1 MPYRDKITGKR
12 DYKREYAMLLLRR
25 KNNKE
30 YDAKYKKDA
39 AARAVRSWHKNK
51 TPEKLAAKRAY
62 TKEYSLKYPE
72 RRKLSR
78 KKTYQKHKEKRNA
91 YSKEYN
97 KKNREKIRKKQQ
109 EYGLEHKEYFRAW
122 GKEYR
127 KNNAELLSKSHKRW
141 YEKNKKKVYLYQK
154 SYRRNNKEKVRRW
167 QKTYYERYGQEY
179 SKNYHRERCR
189 RDSNYRLKCRV
200 RTRIWDALSGRI
212 KKFSTRVLLD
222 VPNLEF
228 LWQHLERQFQSGMTR
243 ENYGLWHVDHI
254 IPCAS
259 FDLTDPEQQKKC
271 FHYTNLQPLWAF
283 DNISKGKK
291 IISGDITS
299 PKM

>member
-1 MPYRDKITGKR
+1 MPYITNGKR
-12 DYKREYAMLLLRR
+12 DYKREYAMILLRR

-109 EYGLEHKEYFRAW
+109 EYKLKHKEYYRAW
-122 GKEYR
+122 EKAYR
-127 KNNAELLSKSHKRW
+127 KKNTKKLTKKYLERLKTDPNFRLICYARNRIGFFLKGRKSKTTMELLGVS
-141 YEKNKKKVYLYQK
+141 
-154 SYRRNNKEKVRRW
+154 
-167 QKTYYERYGQEY
+167 
-179 SKNYHRERCR
+179 
-189 RDSNYRLKCRV
+189 
-200 RTRIWDALSGRI
+200 
-212 KKFSTRVLLD
+212 
-222 VPNLEF
+222 NLEF
-228 LWQHLERQFQSGMTR
+228 LWHHLEPQFQPGMTR

-259 FDLTDPEQQKKC
+259 FDFSNPEQQKKC
-271 FHYTNLQPLWAF
+271 FHYTNLQPLWAS
-283 DNISKGKK
+283 DNLKK
-291 IISGDITS
+291 NKFILGDITS

>member
-39 AARAVRSWHKNK
+39 AARVARSWHKNK

-91 YSKEYN
+91 SSKEYN
-97 KKNREKIRKKQQ
+97 KKNREKIRKKKQ
-109 EYGLEHKEYFRAW
+109 E
-122 GKEYR
+122 
-127 KNNAELLSKSHKRW
+127 
-141 YEKNKKKVYLYQK
+141 
-154 SYRRNNKEKVRRW
+154 
-167 QKTYYERYGQEY
+167 
-179 SKNYHRERCR
+179 
-189 RDSNYRLKCRV
+189 YRLKNKEAIDAWRKKYLNEGGREKNNKRARDRRKIDFNYKLSEYIRN
-200 RTRIWDALSGRI
+200 RTRFFLRGR
-212 KKFSTRVLLD
+212 KSKSTMELLG
-222 VPNLEF
+222 VPNIEF
-228 LWQHLERQFQSGMTR
+228 LWQYLETQFQPGMTR
-243 ENYGLWHVDHI
+243 ENYGKWHVDHI

-259 FDLTDPEQQKKC
+259 FDFSDVKQQKKC
-271 FHYTNLQPLWAF
+271 FHYTNLQPLWAI
-283 DNISKGKK
+283 DNIKKGKK